1 MPVRAVRLMSQLN
14 PSTINPKSK
23 PHMKPFHLL
32 TAGLALT
39 AGMASCT
46 GTAQSENRLA
56 GDTLKVT
63 ATDTIHHWV
72 CSTDIKA
79 FYPRTTSS
87 PLAQNIREWMSE
99 QTGGRFEGSLDN
111 GQALLDS
118 AAQQW
123 KTDCRDMLKDMP
135 SLDRPSASAQM
146 AQEITLLPLYETDR
160 FITYGATRYQF
171 TGGAHGMQALTGTT
185 FRKTDGRRFGWEM
198 FRTDAQPKLQEEIR
212 KGLMTYFHVTTDEA
226 LQEMLFEQESPI
238 LPLPVTPP
246 YLTRDGVTFVYQ
258 SYEIAPY
265 AAGQPTVTLPY
276 AQALPLMTTTAR
288 QLVEPQAKP

>member
-1 MPVRAVRLMSQLN
+1 
-14 PSTINPKSK
+14 
-23 PHMKPFHLL
+23 MKPYHLF
-32 TAGLALT
+32 TAGLALM
-39 AGMASCT
+39 AGMTSCSNT
-46 GTAQSENRLA
+46 VPSRGNLA
-56 GDTLKVT
+56 GDTLKVAT
-63 ATDTIHHWV
+63 TDTIHNWV
-72 CSTDIKA
+72 CSTNIKA

-99 QTGGRFEGSLDN
+99 QTGGRFAGSLDN

-118 AAQQW
+118 TAQQW
-123 KTDCRDMLKDMP
+123 KTDCQDMLKDMP
-135 SLDRPSASAQM
+135 PLDGPSASAQM

-160 FITYGATRYQF
+160 FITYGATSYQF
-171 TGGAHGMQALTGTT
+171 TGGAHGMQTQSGTT

-198 FRTDAQPKLQEEIR
+198 FRTDAQPKLQEAIQ
-212 KGLMTYFHVTTDEA
+212 KGLMTYFHVTTEEA
-226 LQEMLFEQESPI
+226 LRGMLLNPDNAV

-246 YLTRDGVTFVYQ
+246 YLTREGVTFVYQ